1 MGKLLSILQQNW
13 PSMIRYLYEGPG
25 LSQEEIAE
33 MKKFKVYES
42 DFSGIERR
50 ITGAFKTMAESQAV
64 RALML
69 TGAAHERTSWAQLKG
84 A

>member
-1 MGKLLSILQQNW
+1 
-13 PSMIRYLYEGPG
+13 
-25 LSQEEIAE
+25 